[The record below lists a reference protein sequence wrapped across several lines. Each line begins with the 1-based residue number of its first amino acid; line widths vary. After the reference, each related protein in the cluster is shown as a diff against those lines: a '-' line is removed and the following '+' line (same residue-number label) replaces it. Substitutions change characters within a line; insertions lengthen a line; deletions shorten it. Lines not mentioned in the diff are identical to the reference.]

1 MSPEQRLTELGLEL
15 PEVPAPVASY
25 VNCVRTGNL
34 LYLSGGLPVK
44 DGAIIT
50 GQVPR
55 DLSAGDATA
64 AARNIILNRLSVVRN
79 EIGSLDQVV
88 RIVNLQGFVNSAAD
102 FHDHPK
108 VINGASD
115 LLLEIFGEAGKH
127 SRIAL
132 GAAALPLNAAVEIS
146 LVVEVSQGVPNRPAP

>member
-1 MSPEQRLTELGLEL
+1 MSVEQRLADLDLAL

-34 LYLSGGLPVK
+34 LFLSGGLPVEN
-44 DGAIIT
+44 GEIIT

-55 DLSAGDATA
+55 DISVEDATA
-64 AARNIILNRLSVVRN
+64 AARNIILNRLSVVRS
-79 EIGSLDQVV
+79 EIGSLDKVV

-102 FHDHPK
+102 FHGHPQ

-115 LLLEIFGEAGKH
+115 LLLELFGEAGKH

-146 LVVEVSQGVPNRPAP
+146 LVVEVQ

>member
-1 MSPEQRLTELGLEL
+1 MSAESRLQELNLTL

-25 VNCVRTGNL
+25 VNCVRSGQL
-34 LYLSGGLPVK
+34 LFLSGGLPVE
-44 DGAIIT
+44 DGEIVTGKVPDTIGVERAI
-50 GQVPR
+50 
-55 DLSAGDATA
+55 A
-64 AARNIILNRLSVVRN
+64 AARNIILNRLAVIRQ
-79 EIGSLDQVV
+79 ETGSLDAVR
-88 RIVNLQGFVNSAAD
+88 RIVNLQGFVNSAPD
-102 FHDHPK
+102 FYDHPK

-146 LVVEVSQGVPNRPAP
+146 LVVEVD

>member
-1 MSPEQRLTELGLEL
+1 MSAEQRLADLGLEL

-25 VNCVRTGNL
+25 VNCVRSGNL
-34 LYLSGGLPVK
+34 LYLSGGLPVV
-44 DGAIIT
+44 DGAIVT

-55 DLSAGDATA
+55 DISPEDATA
-64 AARNIILNRLSVVRN
+64 AARQVILNRLSVIRR
-79 EIGSLDQVV
+79 ELGSLDQVA
-88 RIVNLQGFVNSAAD
+88 RIVSLQGFVSSAPD
-102 FHDHPK
+102 FYDHPQ

-115 LLLEIFGEAGKH
+115 LLLDIFGDAGKH

-146 LVVEVSQGVPNRPAP
+146 LVVEAK

>member
-1 MSPEQRLTELGLEL
+1 MSPEQRLADLGLEL

-34 LYLSGGLPVK
+34 LYLSGGLPVMN
-44 DGAIIT
+44 GAIVT

-55 DLSAGDATA
+55 DISVEDATA
-64 AARNIILNRLSVVRN
+64 AARNIILNRLSVVRR
-79 EIGSLDQVV
+79 ELGSLDHVA
-88 RIVNLQGFVNSAAD
+88 RIVNLQGFVNSASD
-102 FHDHPK
+102 FYDHPK
-108 VINGASD
+108 VVNGASD

-146 LVVEVSQGVPNRPAP
+146 LVVEVG

>member
-1 MSPEQRLTELGLEL
+1 MNPEQRLADLGLEL

-34 LYLSGGLPVK
+34 LHLSGGLPV
-44 DGAIIT
+44 DQGTLVT

-55 DLSAGDATA
+55 DISAEDATT
-64 AARNIILNRLSVVRN
+64 AARHVILNRLAVVRQ
-79 EIGSLDQVV
+79 ELGSLDQVA
-88 RIVNLQGFVNSAAD
+88 RIVSLQGFVNSAPD
-102 FHDHPK
+102 FYEHPK

-146 LVVEVSQGVPNRPAP
+146 LVVEVR

>member
-1 MSPEQRLTELGLEL
+1 MSAEQRLIELGLEL

-25 VNCVRTGNL
+25 VNCVRTGNH
-34 LYLSGGLPVK
+34 LYLSGGLPIAGGEIV
-44 DGAIIT
+44 T

-55 DLSAGDATA
+55 DLTVEEATA
-64 AARNIILNRLSVVRN
+64 AARLVILNRLSVIRQ
-79 EIGSLDQVV
+79 ELGSLDSVT
-88 RIVNLQGFVNSAAD
+88 RIVSLQGFVNSAAD
-102 FHDHPK
+102 FYAHPG

-115 LLLEIFGEAGKH
+115 LLVDIFGERGKH

-146 LVVEVSQGVPNRPAP
+146 LVVEVE

>member
-1 MSPEQRLTELGLEL
+1 MSAESRLQELGLTL

-34 LYLSGGLPVK
+34 LYLSGGLPVE
-44 DGAIIT
+44 DGQVIT
-50 GQVPR
+50 GKLPDTIGMEQAV
-55 DLSAGDATA
+55 A
-64 AARNIILNRLSVVRN
+64 AARNIILNRLAVIRN
-79 EIGSLDQVV
+79 EVGSLDKVR
-88 RIVNLQGFVNSAAD
+88 RIVNLQGFVNSAPD

-115 LLLEIFGEAGKH
+115 LLLELFGEAGKH

-146 LVVEVSQGVPNRPAP
+146 LVVEVD